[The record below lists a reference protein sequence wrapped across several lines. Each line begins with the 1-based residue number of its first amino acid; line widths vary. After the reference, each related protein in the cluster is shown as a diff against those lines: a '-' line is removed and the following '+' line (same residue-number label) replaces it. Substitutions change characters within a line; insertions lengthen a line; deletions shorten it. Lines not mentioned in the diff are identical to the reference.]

1 MTALS
6 VWNSLLQAMVEELE
20 TVGRLTMARI
30 KLAFEHMTTRNV
42 TNYENQDIMACHQ
55 GINQAITLFKWM

>member
-6 VWNSLLQAMVEELE
+6 VWNSLLQAMGEELE
-20 TVGRLTMARI
+20 IVGRLTMARI
-30 KLAFEHMTTRNV
+30 KLAFEHMTTRKV
-42 TNYENQDIMACHQ
+42 TNYENQDIMVCHQ